1 MGTGGKSP
9 QELCSSSSEDVLLV
23 DGVKT
28 SAGVRKSKQ
37 ARHGKAG
44 RPSATRSSGAAH
56 GAEKRDVEASVGRD
70 EHVQSTS
77 QTKKTRISMSKE
89 EQQTRSSRSEASAGR
104 DEHVQSTSQTK
115 KKRAPTS
122 KEDEELPPGW
132 VKVKSRSKPGACYY
146 AHPASKHTQAER
158 PVAPR
163 LAPSTTPPP
172 SVVGTAP
179 QLTRRQSLVEGQR
192 KAADE
197 QRNAAEEQRKATD
210 ERKAEEAKQKAVQ
223 RAQEAEAEEAARE
236 ELLRR
241 AREKRVREKT
251 QEAESLAQDNKPE
264 AAEIEESSDEEEVTL
279 EDIAKWKE
287 DEEHLEQQGCMESPN
302 VTPPDPAMQRQ
313 GEDEDGPPTNG
324 HGVDPRCLVVPES
337 GLMGLP
343 MQAPFL
349 QPCFQVLKFGVLVET
364 HLLAGPKQSWTV
376 GRATEHVDITLNHVS
391 ISRQHAVVMRHGAQ
405 MLLMDL
411 GSTHGTALNG
421 QRLEKNRPVPLTPGG
436 RACFG
441 ASTRVFI
448 YFESPSMVPTL
459 SFPGST

>member
-1 MGTGGKSP
+1 MGTGSKSP

-23 DGVKT
+23 DGIKA
-28 SAGVRKSKQ
+28 SAGDRRSKRARRGSADGPSTKS
-37 ARHGKAG
+37 G
-44 RPSATRSSGAAH
+44 GAAL
-56 GAEKRDVEASVGRD
+56 GAEKRDVEASVGKD
-70 EHVQSTS
+70 SHLQTTS
-77 QTKKTRISMSKE
+77 QMKKTRTSKSKE
-89 EQQTRSSRSEASAGR
+89 E
-104 DEHVQSTSQTK
+104 
-115 KKRAPTS
+115 
-122 KEDEELPPGW
+122 EELPPGW
-132 VKVKSRSKPGACYY
+132 VKVKSRSKPGAYYY
-146 AHPASKHTQAER
+146 AHPATKHTQAER

-163 LAPSTTPPP
+163 LAAPSTAD
-172 SVVGTAP
+172 S
-179 QLTRRQSLVEGQR
+179 QR

-197 QRNAAEEQRKATD
+197 QRKAAEEQRKAA
-210 ERKAEEAKQKAVQ
+210 EEQRKAAEEQRKAEEAKQRAVQ

-251 QEAESLAQDNKPE
+251 EEAVSLAQDNKPE
-264 AAEIEESSDEEEVTL
+264 AVEQEDSSGEEEVTL
-279 EDIAKWKE
+279 EDLAKWKE
-287 DEEHLEQQGCMESPN
+287 DEENLEQQGCMESPTL
-302 VTPPDPAMQRQ
+302 TPPDPAMQRR
-313 GEDEDGPPTNG
+313 GEEEDGAPTN
-324 HGVDPRCLVVPES
+324 GVDPRCLMAYENSLV
-337 GLMGLP
+337 GQP
-343 MQAPFL
+343 MQPPFL

-364 HLLAGPKQSWTV
+364 HLLGGPKQSWTV

-459 SFPGST
+459 SLPGSI

>member
-28 SAGVRKSKQ
+28 SAGGRRSKQ
-37 ARHGKAG
+37 ARHGSAD
-44 RPSATRSSGAAH
+44 RPSATKSRGAAN
-56 GAEKRDVEASVGRD
+56 GAEKRDVEASVGAD
-70 EHVQSTS
+70 AHAQNTP
-77 QTKKTRISMSKE
+77 QTKKTRTSTSKE
-89 EQQTRSSRSEASAGR
+89 E
-104 DEHVQSTSQTK
+104 
-115 KKRAPTS
+115 
-122 KEDEELPPGW
+122 EELPPGW
-132 VKVKSRSKPGACYY
+132 VKVKSRSKPGAFYY
-146 AHPASKHTQAER
+146 AHPATKHTQAER

-163 LAPSTTPPP
+163 LAPSTAAPP
-172 SVVGTAP
+172 SVVGSEP
-179 QLTRRQSLVEGQR
+179 QLTRRQAEGQRKAAVEQR

-197 QRNAAEEQRKATD
+197 QRKATD
-210 ERKAEEAKQKAVQ
+210 EQRRAAEAKQRAAQ

-241 AREKRVREKT
+241 ARERRA
-251 QEAESLAQDNKPE
+251 QEAAHLAKVQQQDNKPE
-264 AAEIEESSDEEEVTL
+264 PVEQEDSSDEEEVTL

-287 DEEHLEQQGCMESPN
+287 DEETLEQQAVESPN
-302 VTPPDPAMQRQ
+302 VTPPDPSVQHR
-313 GEDEDGPPTNG
+313 GEDEEGPSMNG
-324 HGVDPRCLVVPES
+324 LGIDPWGLAAPES
-337 GLMGLP
+337 SLMGTS
-343 MQAPFL
+343 MQTPL
-349 QPCFQVLKFGVLVET
+349 SQPCFHVLKFGVLVET
-364 HLLAGPKQSWTV
+364 HLLGGPKQSWTV

-421 QRLEKNRPVPLTPGG
+421 QRLEKNRPVPLTTHC

-448 YFESPSMVPTL
+448 YFESPNMVPM
-459 SFPGST
+459 STFTAST